1 MRSIIYESDNNDFQ
15 IIDLKKEYRGYRDDT
30 RYAIVT
36 DLPEAVL
43 HRDYEDIISEYC
55 PFIILTVEMLNA
67 MEESFSNDERERWRD
82 RYLHDALSLEAAMLL
97 VDELSNPV
105 RISESVFNMEII
117 IARMKELPN
126 NAGVRMYKK
135 YIIGFTSREIA
146 KQEGTS
152 FEEVRKSI
160 FRAKPELRKV
170 FIELGVV
177 A

>member
-15 IIDLKKEYRGYRDDT
+15 IIDLKKEYRGYREDI

-36 DLPEAVL
+36 DLSEAEL
-43 HRDYEDIISEYC
+43 HKIYEDVIGEYS
-55 PFIILTVEMLNA
+55 PFIIITVEMLCA
-67 MEESFSNDERERWRD
+67 MEESFANDERERWRD
-82 RYLHDALSLEAAMLL
+82 RYLHDVLSVEAAMFL

-126 NAGVRMYKK
+126 NAGKRMYKK
-135 YIIGFTSREIA
+135 YIIGFTAREIA
-146 KQEGTS
+146 KQEGIS

-160 FRAKPELRKV
+160 YRAKPELHKV
-170 FIELGVV
+170 FVELGVV